1 MRSGSQRGFSRAK
14 ISDVSSYPSIPDNL
28 FLISLSEGMSRHLA
42 VEWGPD
48 GIRVNC
54 VAPGAVKDTEGF
66 RRLGKELQGSRIC
79 SFYLHLMQFS
89 YHTILV
95 SLEQKRALGCNCVD
109 CYGDQK
115 QFWHPKFQQKHP
127 VFGKHVESF

>member
-1 MRSGSQRGFSRAK
+1 MRSGSQRGFSGAK
-14 ISDVSSYPSIPDNL
+14 ISDVFSYPSIPDNL

-66 RRLGKELQGSRIC
+66 CRQGKELQGKKIC
-79 SFYLHLMQFS
+79 TFYLHLMQFS
-89 YHTILV
+89 YHIIFIG
-95 SLEQKRALGCNCVD
+95 LEQERALGCKCVD

-115 QFWHPKFQQKHP
+115 
-127 VFGKHVESF
+127 